1 MHFALLHIQGT
12 TIALY
17 DTLGQDAARYVCD
30 QTELQTI
37 CCSSDLI
44 PGLIKLKQID
54 LDGDEKKMEK
64 VANVVSFDANVDKA
78 VLTDAEKVGLKIV
91 TLDEVIE
98 QGKSKMDAF
107 ELKEP

>member
-1 MHFALLHIQGT
+1 
-12 TIALY
+12 
-17 DTLGQDAARYVCD
+17 
-30 QTELQTI
+30 
-37 CCSSDLI
+37 
-44 PGLIKLKQID
+44 
-54 LDGDEKKMEK
+54 MEK